1 MDYKIYTDAGVFE
14 LKKIDEIGFLEFDL
28 CGEKIAID
36 EEIVKKLKKGELFL
50 DLPILKIEKI
60 KEVVQ

>member
-1 MDYKIYTDAGVFE
+1 MGYKIYTDAGVFD
-14 LKKIDEIGFLEFDL
+14 LKKINEIGFLEFDL

-50 DLPILKIEKI
+50 DLPILKIK
-60 KEVVQ
+60 VV

>member
-1 MDYKIYTDAGVFE
+1 MRYKIYTDAGVFE

-36 EEIVKKLKKGELFL
+36 EDVVKKLKKGEMFL
-50 DLPILKIEKI
+50 DLPILKIKA
-60 KEVVQ
+60 V

>member
-1 MDYKIYTDAGVFE
+1 MQYKIYTDVGVFE

-36 EEIVKKLKKGELFL
+36 EEIVKKLKKGEMFL
-50 DLPILKIEKI
+50 DLPILKIKA
-60 KEVVQ
+60 V

>member
-28 CGEKIAID
+28 HGEKIAID